1 LAQVFATWSSFFA
14 HNVLDRNIE
23 PSCRLQQFG
32 SEAGFSGGIV
42 TWRETDSS
50 NPEPRTFDGRR
61 EGLSQ
66 LIQAGWIAM
75 AQELKLQGRRAL
87 VTGSDTGIGREIAL
101 EFARQG
107 ADVVFHYV
115 QKDGFPKAAVEEV
128 RSLGCRST
136 AVQADFDDL
145 EQVFALAARTIEF
158 LGSVNCL
165 VNNAGVTMNR
175 PFLKV
180 TPEQFDK
187 MFHINFR
194 GQYFLTQKVVEDMQL
209 RKGGVICNMSSV
221 HGLQGVPEHSVY
233 AATKGAIIAY
243 TRSLAVE
250 LAYKGIRVNAIAPG
264 WITVE
269 NYFKCIP
276 GFTEE
281 IAAATGYEAIPIA
294 RCGAPQDIARLAAFL
309 CSDDAS
315 FIVGQTIVADGGT
328 TALMSL
334 VSDFRKESTNTFGK
348 GYIPG
353 L

>member
-1 LAQVFATWSSFFA
+1 
-14 HNVLDRNIE
+14 
-23 PSCRLQQFG
+23 
-32 SEAGFSGGIV
+32 
-42 TWRETDSS
+42 
-50 NPEPRTFDGRR
+50 
-61 EGLSQ
+61 
-66 LIQAGWIAM
+66 M
-75 AQELKLQGRRAL
+75 AQQLRLHGKKAL
-87 VTGSDTGIGREIAL
+87 VTGSDTGIGHEIGL

-115 QKDGFPKAAVEEV
+115 QSDAGVKAAVAEAQ
-128 RSLGCRST
+128 SLGRRS
-136 AVQADFDDL
+136 AAFQADFDVL
-145 EQVFALAARTIEF
+145 EQAERLADQAGEF
-158 LGSVNCL
+158 LGGINCL

-194 GQYFLTQKVVEDMQL
+194 GQYFLTQRVVEDMLQ
-209 RKGGVICNMSSV
+209 RGGGGVICNMSSV

-233 AATKGAIIAY
+233 AATKGAILAY

-276 GFTEE
+276 GFTKEM
-281 IAAATGYEAIPIA
+281 AAEAGHKAIPVA
-294 RCGAPQDIARLAAFL
+294 RTGEPSDIAKLAAFL

-315 FIVGQTIVADGGT
+315 FIVGQTIVSDGGT
-328 TALMSL
+328 SALMSL

-353 L
+353 I

>member
-1 LAQVFATWSSFFA
+1 MPHEL
-14 HNVLDRNIE
+14 
-23 PSCRLQQFG
+23 RLQG
-32 SEAGFSGGIV
+32 
-42 TWRETDSS
+42 
-50 NPEPRTFDGRR
+50 
-61 EGLSQ
+61 
-66 LIQAGWIAM
+66 
-75 AQELKLQGRRAL
+75 KRAL
-87 VTGSDTGIGREIAL
+87 VTGSDTGIGHEIAL

-115 QKDGFPKAAVEEV
+115 QSDSGVKAAVDEV
-128 RSLGCRST
+128 ISMGRRST
-136 AVQADFDDL
+136 AFQADFDSL
-145 EQVFALAARTIEF
+145 EQVTRLSDQAVEF
-158 LGSVNCL
+158 LGGVNCL

-194 GQYFLTQKVVEDMQL
+194 GQYFLTQRVVEDMLQ
-209 RKGGVICNMSSV
+209 RGGGVICNMSSV
-221 HGLQGVPEHSVY
+221 HGLQGVPEHTVY

-250 LAYKGIRVNAIAPG
+250 LAYRGIRVNAIAPG
-264 WITVE
+264 WVTVE

-276 GFTEE
+276 GFTKEM
-281 IAAATGYEAIPIA
+281 AAEAGHKAIPVA
-294 RCGAPQDIARLAAFL
+294 RCGEPLDIARLAAFL
-309 CSDDAS
+309 CSDEAS

-334 VSDFRKESTNTFGK
+334 VSDFRKESTNTFGR

-353 L
+353 V

>member
-1 LAQVFATWSSFFA
+1 
-14 HNVLDRNIE
+14 
-23 PSCRLQQFG
+23 
-32 SEAGFSGGIV
+32 
-42 TWRETDSS
+42 
-50 NPEPRTFDGRR
+50 
-61 EGLSQ
+61 
-66 LIQAGWIAM
+66 M
-75 AQELKLQGRRAL
+75 AQELRLQGKKTL
-87 VTGSDTGIGREIAL
+87 VTGSDTGIGHEIGL

-115 QKDGFPKAAVEEV
+115 QDDSGVKAAIKEV
-128 RSLGCRST
+128 HSLGRKAT
-136 AVQADFDDL
+136 AFQADFNVLDQVTRLADL
-145 EQVFALAARTIEF
+145 AGEF
-158 LGSVNCL
+158 LGGVNCL

-194 GQYFLTQKVVEDMQL
+194 GQYFLTQRVVEDML
-209 RKGGVICNMSSV
+209 KRGGGVICNMSSV

-233 AATKGAIIAY
+233 AGTKGAIIAY

-250 LAYKGIRVNAIAPG
+250 LAYRGIRVNAIAPG

-276 GFTEE
+276 GFTKEM
-281 IAAATGYEAIPIA
+281 ADQAGYAAIPVA
-294 RCGAPQDIARLAAFL
+294 RCGEPLDIARLAAFL

-334 VSDFRKESTNTFGK
+334 VSDFRKESTNTFGR

-353 L
+353 V

>member
-1 LAQVFATWSSFFA
+1 MS
-14 HNVLDRNIE
+14 HD
-23 PSCRLQQFG
+23 
-32 SEAGFSGGIV
+32 
-42 TWRETDSS
+42 
-50 NPEPRTFDGRR
+50 
-61 EGLSQ
+61 
-66 LIQAGWIAM
+66 
-75 AQELKLQGRRAL
+75 LKLLGKKAL
-87 VTGSDTGIGREIAL
+87 VTGADTGIGHEIGL
-101 EFARQG
+101 EFGRQG

-115 QKDGFPKAAVEEV
+115 QSDAGVKAAVEEV
-128 RSLGCRST
+128 ASLGRRS
-136 AVQADFDDL
+136 AAFQADFDDL
-145 EQVFALAARTIEF
+145 RQVNRLADQAREF
-158 LGSVNCL
+158 LGGVNCL

-187 MFHINFR
+187 LFNINFR
-194 GQYFLTQKVVEDMQL
+194 GQYFLTQRVVVDML
-209 RKGGVICNMSSV
+209 LAGSGVICNMSSV

-250 LAYKGIRVNAIAPG
+250 LAHRGIRVNAIAPG

-276 GFTEE
+276 GFTEQ
-281 IAAATGYEAIPIA
+281 IAAEAGYKAIPVA
-294 RCGAPQDIARLAAFL
+294 RCGEPADIARLAVFL

-353 L
+353 I

>member
-1 LAQVFATWSSFFA
+1 MGRHDDPPYS
-14 HNVLDRNIE
+14 NITQD
-23 PSCRLQQFG
+23 PNM
-32 SEAGFSGGIV
+32 SE
-42 TWRETDSS
+42 
-50 NPEPRTFDGRR
+50 
-61 EGLSQ
+61 
-66 LIQAGWIAM
+66 
-75 AQELKLQGRRAL
+75 ELKLQGRRAL

-115 QKDGFPKAAVEEV
+115 QNDSFPEVAVEEV
-128 RSLGCRST
+128 RSLGRRAT
-136 AVQADFDDL
+136 AFQADFDDL
-145 EQVFALAARTIEF
+145 KQVTALADQAVEF
-158 LGSVNCL
+158 LGSINCL

-187 MFHINFR
+187 MFNINFR
-194 GQYFLTQKVVEDMQL
+194 GQYFLAQKIVEDMQ
-209 RKGGVICNMSSV
+209 RQGSGVICNMSSV

-250 LAYKGIRVNAIAPG
+250 LAHKGIRVNAIAPG
-264 WITVE
+264 WVTVE

-281 IAAATGYEAIPIA
+281 IAAETGYKAIPVA
-294 RCGAPQDIARLAAFL
+294 RCGEPRDIAKLAAFL

-315 FIVGQTIVADGGT
+315 FIIGQTIVADGGT

-334 VSDFRKESTNTFGK
+334 VSDFRKESSNTFGR

>member
-1 LAQVFATWSSFFA
+1 MFYRVDASMP
-14 HNVLDRNIE
+14 HE
-23 PSCRLQQFG
+23 
-32 SEAGFSGGIV
+32 
-42 TWRETDSS
+42 
-50 NPEPRTFDGRR
+50 
-61 EGLSQ
+61 
-66 LIQAGWIAM
+66 M
-75 AQELKLQGRRAL
+75 KLQGKKAL
-87 VTGSDTGIGREIAL
+87 VTGSDTGIGHEIGL

-115 QKDGFPKAAVEEV
+115 QSDSGVRAAVEQV
-128 RSLGCRST
+128 QAMGRRST
-136 AVQADFDDL
+136 AFQADFDAL
-145 EQVFALAARTIEF
+145 EQVTLLADQASEF
-158 LGSVNCL
+158 LGGVNCL

-180 TPEQFDK
+180 TPEQFDRL
-187 MFHINFR
+187 FHINFR
-194 GQYFLTQKVVEDMQL
+194 GQYFLTQRVVESML
-209 RKGGVICNMSSV
+209 RQGSGVICNMSSV
-221 HGLQGVPEHSVY
+221 HGLQGVPEHSAY

-250 LAYKGIRVNAIAPG
+250 LAYRGIRVNAIAPG

-276 GFTEE
+276 GFTKE
-281 IAAATGYEAIPIA
+281 IATETGYRAIPVA
-294 RCGAPQDIARLAAFL
+294 RCGEPLDIARLAAFL

-334 VSDFRKESTNTFGK
+334 VSDFRKESINTFGR

-353 L
+353 V

>member
-1 LAQVFATWSSFFA
+1 MP
-14 HNVLDRNIE
+14 N
-23 PSCRLQQFG
+23 
-32 SEAGFSGGIV
+32 
-42 TWRETDSS
+42 
-50 NPEPRTFDGRR
+50 
-61 EGLSQ
+61 
-66 LIQAGWIAM
+66 
-75 AQELKLQGRRAL
+75 ELKLQGRRVL
-87 VTGSDTGIGREIAL
+87 VTGSDTGIGRETAM

-115 QKDGFPKAAVEEV
+115 QSDGFPKSSVDEAT
-128 RSLGCRST
+128 SLGRRST
-136 AVQADFDDL
+136 AFQADFDDL
-145 EQVFALAARTIEF
+145 DQVFALAAKAIEF
-158 LGSVNCL
+158 LGGVDCL

-194 GQYFLTQKVVEDMQL
+194 GQYFLTQRIVEEMER
-209 RKGGVICNMSSV
+209 RKSGGVICNMSSI

-233 AATKGAIIAY
+233 AATKGAILAY

-250 LAYKGIRVNAIAPG
+250 LAHRGIRVNAIAPG

-269 NYFKCIP
+269 NYFKNIP

-281 IAAATGYEAIPIA
+281 IAAERGYNAIPVA
-294 RCGAPQDIARLAAFL
+294 RCGEPQDIAKLAAFL

-315 FIVGQTIVADGGT
+315 FIIGQTIVADGGT

-334 VSDFRKESTNTFGK
+334 VSDFRKESTNTFGR

-353 L
+353 V

>member
-1 LAQVFATWSSFFA
+1 
-14 HNVLDRNIE
+14 
-23 PSCRLQQFG
+23 
-32 SEAGFSGGIV
+32 
-42 TWRETDSS
+42 
-50 NPEPRTFDGRR
+50 
-61 EGLSQ
+61 
-66 LIQAGWIAM
+66 M
-75 AQELKLQGRRAL
+75 AQELRLQGKKAL
-87 VTGSDTGIGREIAL
+87 VTGSDTGIGHEIGL

-115 QKDGFPKAAVEEV
+115 LEDSGVKDAVKQVQALGRKSAAF
-128 RSLGCRST
+128 
-136 AVQADFDDL
+136 QADFDALD
-145 EQVFALAARTIEF
+145 QVTRLADQSNEF
-158 LGSVNCL
+158 LGGVNCL

-194 GQYFLTQKVVEDMQL
+194 GQYFLTQRLVEGML
-209 RKGGVICNMSSV
+209 ERKSPGVICNMSSV

-276 GFTEE
+276 GFTKEM
-281 IAAATGYEAIPIA
+281 AAETGYKAIPVA
-294 RCGAPQDIARLAAFL
+294 RCGEPLDIARVAAFL
-309 CSDDAS
+309 CSDEAS
-315 FIVGQTIVADGGT
+315 FIIGQTIVVDGGT
-328 TALMSL
+328 TAMMSL

-353 L
+353 I

>member
-1 LAQVFATWSSFFA
+1 MAKEL
-14 HNVLDRNIE
+14 
-23 PSCRLQQFG
+23 RLQG
-32 SEAGFSGGIV
+32 
-42 TWRETDSS
+42 T
-50 NPEPRTFDGRR
+50 
-61 EGLSQ
+61 
-66 LIQAGWIAM
+66 
-75 AQELKLQGRRAL
+75 KAL
-87 VTGSDTGIGREIAL
+87 VTGSETGIGHEIGL

-107 ADVVFHYV
+107 AHVVFHYV
-115 QKDGFPKAAVEEV
+115 QDDSGVKAAIKEVEA
-128 RSLGCRST
+128 LGRKAS
-136 AVQADFDDL
+136 AFQADFDSLD
-145 EQVFALAARTIEF
+145 QVTRLADQAGEF
-158 LGSVNCL
+158 LDGVNCL

-194 GQYFLTQKVVEDMQL
+194 GQFFLTQRVVESMLQ
-209 RKGGVICNMSSV
+209 KGGGVICNMSSV

-276 GFTEE
+276 GFTREMADE
-281 IAAATGYEAIPIA
+281 AGYKAIPVA
-294 RCGAPQDIARLAAFL
+294 RCGEPIDVARLAAFL

-315 FIVGQTIVADGGT
+315 YIIGQTIVVDGGT

-334 VSDFRKESTNTFGK
+334 VSDFRKESTNTFGR

-353 L
+353 V

>member
-1 LAQVFATWSSFFA
+1 M
-14 HNVLDRNIE
+14 
-23 PSCRLQQFG
+23 P
-32 SEAGFSGGIV
+32 
-42 TWRETDSS
+42 
-50 NPEPRTFDGRR
+50 PEPR
-61 EGLSQ
+61 
-66 LIQAGWIAM
+66 
-75 AQELKLQGRRAL
+75 LQGKKAL
-87 VTGSDTGIGREIAL
+87 VTGSDTGIGHEIAL

-115 QKDGFPKAAVEEV
+115 QDDAAVKAAVEEV
-128 RSLGCRST
+128 QSLGRRS
-136 AVQADFDDL
+136 AAFQADFDAL
-145 EQVFALAARTIEF
+145 EQVTALADRASEF
-158 LGSVNCL
+158 LGGVNCL

-194 GQYFLTQKVVEDMQL
+194 GQFFLTQRVVEGMLKQG
-209 RKGGVICNMSSV
+209 GGVICNMSSI
-221 HGLQGVPEHSVY
+221 HGLQGAPEHSVY
-233 AATKGAIIAY
+233 AATKGAILAY

-250 LAYKGIRVNAIAPG
+250 LAHKGIRVNAIAPG

-276 GFTEE
+276 GFTKE
-281 IAAATGYEAIPIA
+281 IAEERGYNAIPVA
-294 RCGAPQDIARLAAFL
+294 RCGEPSDIARLAAFL
-309 CSDDAS
+309 CSDDSS

-353 L
+353 V

>member
-1 LAQVFATWSSFFA
+1 MS
-14 HNVLDRNIE
+14 
-23 PSCRLQQFG
+23 
-32 SEAGFSGGIV
+32 
-42 TWRETDSS
+42 
-50 NPEPRTFDGRR
+50 
-61 EGLSQ
+61 
-66 LIQAGWIAM
+66 
-75 AQELKLQGRRAL
+75 QELKLQGRRAL

-115 QKDGFPKAAVEEV
+115 QNDAFPEGAVEEAKAC
-128 RSLGCRST
+128 GCKTT
-136 AVQADFDDL
+136 ACQADFDDL
-145 EQVFALAARTIEF
+145 EQVTALADQAIDF
-158 LGSVNCL
+158 LGSINCL

-187 MFHINFR
+187 MFNINFR
-194 GQYFLTQKVVEDMQL
+194 GQYFLTQKIVEDMQ
-209 RKGGVICNMSSV
+209 RQGGGVICNMSSV
-221 HGLQGVPEHSVY
+221 HGLQGVPEHSAY

-250 LAYKGIRVNAIAPG
+250 LAHKGIRVNAIAPG
-264 WITVE
+264 WITVD

-281 IAAATGYEAIPIA
+281 IAAEIGYKAIPVA
-294 RCGAPQDIARLAAFL
+294 RCGEPRDVARLAAFL

-315 FIVGQTIVADGGT
+315 YIIGQTIVVDGGT

-334 VSDFRKESTNTFGK
+334 VSDFRKESANTFGR

>member
-1 LAQVFATWSSFFA
+1 MAKEL
-14 HNVLDRNIE
+14 
-23 PSCRLQQFG
+23 RLQG
-32 SEAGFSGGIV
+32 
-42 TWRETDSS
+42 T
-50 NPEPRTFDGRR
+50 
-61 EGLSQ
+61 
-66 LIQAGWIAM
+66 
-75 AQELKLQGRRAL
+75 KAL
-87 VTGSDTGIGREIAL
+87 VTGSDTGIGHEIGL

-107 ADVVFHYV
+107 AHVVFHYV
-115 QKDGFPKAAVEEV
+115 QDDSGVKAAIKEVEA
-128 RSLGCRST
+128 LGRKAS
-136 AVQADFDDL
+136 AFQADFDSLD
-145 EQVFALAARTIEF
+145 QVTRLADQAGEF
-158 LGSVNCL
+158 LDGVNCL

-194 GQYFLTQKVVEDMQL
+194 GQFFLTQRVVESMLQ
-209 RKGGVICNMSSV
+209 KGGGVICNMSSV

-276 GFTEE
+276 GFTREMADE
-281 IAAATGYEAIPIA
+281 AGYKAIPVA
-294 RCGAPQDIARLAAFL
+294 RCGEPIDVARLAAFL

-315 FIVGQTIVADGGT
+315 YIIGQTIVVDGGT

-334 VSDFRKESTNTFGK
+334 VSDFRKESTNTFGR

-353 L
+353 V

>member
-1 LAQVFATWSSFFA
+1 MPQ
-14 HNVLDRNIE
+14 
-23 PSCRLQQFG
+23 
-32 SEAGFSGGIV
+32 
-42 TWRETDSS
+42 
-50 NPEPRTFDGRR
+50 EPRLHGKKT
-61 EGLSQ
+61 
-66 LIQAGWIAM
+66 
-75 AQELKLQGRRAL
+75 L
-87 VTGSDTGIGREIAL
+87 VTGSDTGIGYEIGL

-107 ADVVFHYV
+107 SDVVFHYV
-115 QKDGFPKAAVEEV
+115 LNDSGVQTAVE
-128 RSLGCRST
+128 
-136 AVQADFDDL
+136 AVKAMGRKSAAFQADFDAL
-145 EQVFALAARTIEF
+145 EQVTRLADQSIEF
-158 LGSVNCL
+158 LGGVNCL

-194 GQYFLTQKVVEDMQL
+194 GQYFLTQRLVEDML
-209 RKGGVICNMSSV
+209 KRGGGVICNMSSV

-250 LAYKGIRVNAIAPG
+250 LGYRGIRVNAIAPG
-264 WITVE
+264 WITVD

-276 GFTEE
+276 GFTKE
-281 IAAATGYEAIPIA
+281 IAAETGYKAIPVA
-294 RCGAPQDIARLAAFL
+294 RVGETSDVAKLAAFL

-315 FIVGQTIVADGGT
+315 FIVGQTLVVDGGT

-353 L
+353 I

>member
-1 LAQVFATWSSFFA
+1 
-14 HNVLDRNIE
+14 
-23 PSCRLQQFG
+23 
-32 SEAGFSGGIV
+32 
-42 TWRETDSS
+42 
-50 NPEPRTFDGRR
+50 
-61 EGLSQ
+61 
-66 LIQAGWIAM
+66 M
-75 AQELKLQGRRAL
+75 AQQLRLHGKKAL
-87 VTGSDTGIGREIAL
+87 VTGSDTGIGHEIGL

-115 QKDGFPKAAVEEV
+115 QSDAGVKAAVAEAQSFG
-128 RSLGCRST
+128 RKS
-136 AVQADFDDL
+136 AAFQADFDVLD
-145 EQVFALAARTIEF
+145 QATRLADQAGEF
-158 LGSVNCL
+158 LGGINCL
-165 VNNAGVTMNR
+165 INNAGVTMNR

-194 GQYFLTQKVVEDMQL
+194 GQYFLTQRVVEDMLQ
-209 RKGGVICNMSSV
+209 RGEGGVICNMSSV

-233 AATKGAIIAY
+233 AATKGAILAY

-276 GFTEE
+276 GFTKEM
-281 IAAATGYEAIPIA
+281 AAEAGHKAIPVA
-294 RCGAPQDIARLAAFL
+294 RTGEPSDIAKLAAFL

-315 FIVGQTIVADGGT
+315 FIVGQTIVSDGGT
-328 TALMSL
+328 SALMSL

-353 L
+353 I

>member
-1 LAQVFATWSSFFA
+1 M
-14 HNVLDRNIE
+14 
-23 PSCRLQQFG
+23 P
-32 SEAGFSGGIV
+32 
-42 TWRETDSS
+42 
-50 NPEPRTFDGRR
+50 PEPR
-61 EGLSQ
+61 
-66 LIQAGWIAM
+66 
-75 AQELKLQGRRAL
+75 LQGKKAL
-87 VTGSDTGIGREIAL
+87 VTGSDTGIGHEIAL

-115 QKDGFPKAAVEEV
+115 QDDAAVKAAVEEV
-128 RSLGCRST
+128 QSLGRRS
-136 AVQADFDDL
+136 AAFQADFDAL
-145 EQVFALAARTIEF
+145 EQVTALADRASEF
-158 LGSVNCL
+158 LGGVNCL
-165 VNNAGVTMNR
+165 VNNAGVSMNR

-194 GQYFLTQKVVEDMQL
+194 GQFFLTQRVVEGMLKQG
-209 RKGGVICNMSSV
+209 GGVICNMSSI
-221 HGLQGVPEHSVY
+221 HGLQGAPEHSVY
-233 AATKGAIIAY
+233 AATKGAILAY

-250 LAYKGIRVNAIAPG
+250 LAHKGIRVNAIAPG

-276 GFTEE
+276 GFTKE
-281 IAAATGYEAIPIA
+281 IAEERGYNAIPVA
-294 RCGAPQDIARLAAFL
+294 RCGEPSDIARLAAFL

-315 FIVGQTIVADGGT
+315 FIVVQTMVADGGT

-353 L
+353 V

>member
-1 LAQVFATWSSFFA
+1 MFCLPRKAPAGST
-14 HNVLDRNIE
+14 
-23 PSCRLQQFG
+23 PSKFNRAVESYMPQELRLQG
-32 SEAGFSGGIV
+32 
-42 TWRETDSS
+42 
-50 NPEPRTFDGRR
+50 
-61 EGLSQ
+61 
-66 LIQAGWIAM
+66 
-75 AQELKLQGRRAL
+75 KKAL
-87 VTGSDTGIGREIAL
+87 VTGSDTGIGHEIGL

-115 QKDGFPKAAVEEV
+115 QSDVGVNAAVEEV
-128 RSLGCRST
+128 QSLGRKS
-136 AVQADFDDL
+136 AAFQADFDALD
-145 EQVFALAARTIEF
+145 QVTRLADQASDF
-158 LGSVNCL
+158 LGGVNCL

-194 GQYFLTQKVVEDMQL
+194 GQYFLTQRVVEGMLQHGD
-209 RKGGVICNMSSV
+209 GVICNMSSV

-269 NYFKCIP
+269 NYFTCIP
-276 GFTEE
+276 GFTQE
-281 IAAATGYEAIPIA
+281 IAAETGYKAIPVA
-294 RCGAPQDIARLAAFL
+294 RCGEPSDIAKLAAFL

-334 VSDFRKESTNTFGK
+334 VSDFRKESTNTFGR

-353 L
+353 V

>member
-1 LAQVFATWSSFFA
+1 MNGFCVVNIIVDNILVRVVECPLTHFTAT
-14 HNVLDRNIE
+14 R
-23 PSCRLQQFG
+23 
-32 SEAGFSGGIV
+32 
-42 TWRETDSS
+42 
-50 NPEPRTFDGRR
+50 GRR
-61 EGLSQ
+61 CYRNAAIKRSRLVDPHMSQ
-66 LIQAGWIAM
+66 D
-75 AQELKLQGRRAL
+75 LKLQGKKAL
-87 VTGSDTGIGREIAL
+87 VTGSDTGIGHEIGL

-115 QKDGFPKAAVEEV
+115 QTDTGVNDAVKEV
-128 RSLGCRST
+128 QSLGRRST
-136 AVQADFDDL
+136 AFQADFDFL
-145 EQVFALAARTIEF
+145 EQVTRLADQAGDF
-158 LGSVNCL
+158 LGGINCL

-187 MFHINFR
+187 LFNINFR
-194 GQYFLTQKVVEDMQL
+194 GQYFLTQRVVESMLQAA
-209 RKGGVICNMSSV
+209 GGVICNMSSV

-250 LAYKGIRVNAIAPG
+250 LAHKGIRVNAIAPG

-281 IAAATGYEAIPIA
+281 IAAQAGYNAIPVA
-294 RCGAPQDIARLAAFL
+294 RCGEPSDIARLAAFL
-309 CSDDAS
+309 CSDDSS
-315 FIVGQTIVADGGT
+315 FIVGQTLVADGGT
-328 TALMSL
+328 TAMMSL

-353 L
+353 I

>member
-1 LAQVFATWSSFFA
+1 MAKHL
-14 HNVLDRNIE
+14 
-23 PSCRLQQFG
+23 RLQG
-32 SEAGFSGGIV
+32 
-42 TWRETDSS
+42 T
-50 NPEPRTFDGRR
+50 
-61 EGLSQ
+61 
-66 LIQAGWIAM
+66 
-75 AQELKLQGRRAL
+75 KAL
-87 VTGSDTGIGREIAL
+87 VTGSDTGIGHEIAL

-115 QKDGFPKAAVEEV
+115 QDDSSVKAAVQQVEA
-128 RSLGCRST
+128 LGRK
-136 AVQADFDDL
+136 AAAFQADFDVLDQVTRL
-145 EQVFALAARTIEF
+145 AEQACEF
-158 LGSVNCL
+158 LGGVNCL

-194 GQYFLTQKVVEDMQL
+194 GQYFLTQRVVEGMLQ
-209 RKGGVICNMSSV
+209 KGGGVICNMSSV

-276 GFTEE
+276 GFTQEMADE
-281 IAAATGYEAIPIA
+281 AGYKAIPAA
-294 RCGAPQDIARLAAFL
+294 RCGEPIDVARLAAFL
-309 CSDDAS
+309 CSEDAS
-315 FIVGQTIVADGGT
+315 YIIGQTIVADGGT

-334 VSDFRKESTNTFGK
+334 VSDFRKESTGTFGR

-353 L
+353 I

>member
-1 LAQVFATWSSFFA
+1 MFSVRWIVDIIVDNIRTGDVKFAGRQKSSSGVIA
-14 HNVLDRNIE
+14 MHLDGGLPSPARNAFLTTIIKILHAGGSSM
-23 PSCRLQQFG
+23 PSELRLQG
-32 SEAGFSGGIV
+32 
-42 TWRETDSS
+42 
-50 NPEPRTFDGRR
+50 
-61 EGLSQ
+61 
-66 LIQAGWIAM
+66 
-75 AQELKLQGRRAL
+75 KKAL
-87 VTGSDTGIGREIAL
+87 VTGSDTGIGNEIGL

-115 QKDGFPKAAVEEV
+115 QSDSGVKAAVEEV
-128 RSLGCRST
+128 KLLGRRSV
-136 AVQADFDDL
+136 AFQADFDAL
-145 EQVFALAARTIEF
+145 EQVTLLADQASEF
-158 LGSVNCL
+158 LGGVNCL

-194 GQYFLTQKVVEDMQL
+194 GQYFLTQRLVEGMLQ
-209 RKGGVICNMSSV
+209 RGGGVICNMSSI

-250 LAYKGIRVNAIAPG
+250 LAHKGIRVNAIAPG

-276 GFTEE
+276 GFTAE
-281 IAAATGYEAIPIA
+281 IAAETGYKAIPVA
-294 RCGAPQDIARLAAFL
+294 RCGEPSDIARLAAFL

-334 VSDFRKESTNTFGK
+334 VSDFRKESTNTFGR

-353 L
+353 V